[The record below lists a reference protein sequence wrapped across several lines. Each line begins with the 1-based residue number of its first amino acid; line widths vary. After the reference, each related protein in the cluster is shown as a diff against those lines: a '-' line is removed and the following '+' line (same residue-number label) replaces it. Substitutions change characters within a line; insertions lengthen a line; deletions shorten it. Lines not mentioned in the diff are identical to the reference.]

1 MATTKELT
9 AKENDVREVYKKS
22 VQETASCIFILQ
34 HSQTNDQAEIIRE
47 AREELEQGREQFGS
61 EAWYIRAE
69 LQLFHL
75 AQAFNA
81 YSLAV
86 EKIVEPKGY
95 TEFSQLGE
103 TIREYKAL

>member
-47 AREELEQGREQFGS
+47 AREELEQGREPLRKRSMLIHWQWKKLS
-61 EAWYIRAE
+61 CRAE
-69 LQLFHL
+69 RLYRVF
-75 AQAFNA
+75 AA
-81 YSLAV
+81 
-86 EKIVEPKGY
+86 
-95 TEFSQLGE
+95 
-103 TIREYKAL
+103 R